1 MKPQT
6 LTNFHA
12 PAPAFGYSLLP
23 NFRIA
28 HITMAQSNDDQQAQ
42 LELHIR
48 AECTALSIA
57 YASCVDFRDYE
68 AFVDLF
74 TEDGELDTGVPLNGK
89 AAIRKAMS
97 RRPDELKSRH
107 VLSNIFID
115 VQDADHARGISY
127 LTLYRHIGPESL
139 TGAAIEFDGPAAVGH
154 YEDQFVRT
162 AEGFRF
168 KRRRLQMTFTRAD
181 KF

>member
-1 MKPQT
+1 MRLRQRSDILHRPINHPAASRMSQPTESPQT
-6 LTNFHA
+6 
-12 PAPAFGYSLLP
+12 
-23 NFRIA
+23 R
-28 HITMAQSNDDQQAQ
+28 
-42 LELHIR
+42 LEQDIR

-57 YASCVDFRDYE
+57 YARCVDFRDYE

-74 TEDGELDTGVPLNGK
+74 SADGELDAGVELKGK
-89 AAIRKAMS
+89 EAIRNAMS

-139 TGAAIEFDGPAAVGH
+139 TAGPIEFDGPAAVGH

-168 KRRRLQMTFTRAD
+168 KRRRLHLTFRRAE